1 MKENSILESKL
12 KKYASLAGTVTAAI
26 STVSAQVNYTD
37 LNPDVLVTGNLD
49 SYLLDLN
56 ADLMPDFSFVTLD
69 TAFGGSNTSY
79 FPIPVTYNV
88 NYAGAQMNNAPGNQW
103 AGETVIT
110 GTGTSASSSF
120 GLANIPQGS
129 SIGPGNSWDSSST
142 LVGLNINITVPL
154 LGYSTNVQS
163 GPMIGTTGFIGLKF
177 DISGNTHYG
186 WARVEVTAN
195 GEILSIKDYAYDGTP
210 NTPIVAGETGSGPVG
225 INEAANFVNVQTM
238 GKFIRIELINDL
250 DFANATITSLSGQ
263 EIINKELNSSIS
275 QLNVS
280 DISSG
285 IYILTVNSK
294 NGMYSKKLYVK

>member
-1 MKENSILESKL
+1 MKENSTLESKL
-12 KKYASLAGTVTAAI
+12 KKYAALAGTVTAAVG
-26 STVSAQVNYTD
+26 SVSAQVNYTD

-56 ADLMPDFSFVTLD
+56 GDLTPDFSFVTLD
-69 TAFGGSNTSY
+69 TAFGGTNTSY

-88 NYAGAQMNNAPGNQW
+88 NYAGAQMNNFPGNQW
-103 AGETVIT
+103 AGENVIT

-142 LVGLNINITVPL
+142 LVGLNINVSIPL
-154 LGYSTNVQS
+154 LGYSTNIQS

-177 DISGNTHYG
+177 SVGGNTHYG
-186 WARVEVTAN
+186 WARVEVTPN

-225 INEAANFVNVQTM
+225 VNDNQDFVNVQTM
-238 GKFIRIELINDL
+238 GKFIRIELTQNL
-250 DFANATITSLSGQ
+250 DFAQATVTSISGQ
-263 EIINKELNSSIS
+263 EVVSRELNSTI
-275 QLNVS
+275 S
-280 DISSG
+280 DINTSEIASG
-285 IYILTVNSK
+285 IYILNINSN
-294 NGMYSKKLYVK
+294 NGSYTKKLYVK

>member
-1 MKENSILESKL
+1 MKENSTLESKL

-56 ADLMPDFSFVTLD
+56 GDLIPDFSFVTLD
-69 TAFGGSNTSY
+69 ESLSGTFSGLSY
-79 FPIPVTYNV
+79 AVD
-88 NYAGAQMNNAPGNQW
+88 YAGAQLNTTVNQW
-103 AGETVIT
+103 AGENVIT
-110 GTGTSASSSF
+110 GTGRSASSDF
-120 GLANIPQGS
+120 VLVNIPQGS
-129 SIGPGNSWDSSST
+129 SVGAGNSWGSGSAI
-142 LVGLNINITVPL
+142 LGINADISIPL

-177 DISGNTHYG
+177 DVGGNTHYG

-210 NTPIVAGETGSGPVG
+210 NTAIVAGETGSGPVG
-225 INEAANFVNVQTM
+225 INEAANFVNVQSM
-238 GKFIRIELINDL
+238 GNNIRIELGEKIN
-250 DFANATITSLSGQ
+250 FANATITSLSGQ
-263 EIINKELNSSIS
+263 EIIKKELNSSIS

-294 NGMYSKKLYVK
+294 NGMYTKKLYVK